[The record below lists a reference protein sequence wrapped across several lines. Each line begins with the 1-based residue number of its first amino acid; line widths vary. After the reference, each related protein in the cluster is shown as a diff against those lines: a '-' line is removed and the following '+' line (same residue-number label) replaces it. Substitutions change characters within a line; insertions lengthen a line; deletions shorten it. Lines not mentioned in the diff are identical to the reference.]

1 LFVATLSNMPSTVA
15 ELLND
20 LLQRSHRLGADR
32 RFTNFAGGNTSA
44 KLTLHD
50 PVTGEPTRV
59 LAVKGSGGDLA
70 TLTEAGLALLVL
82 ARVRALE
89 QRYLEGVGEDDLVDA
104 YNACRF
110 GHGGAV
116 PSIDTPLH
124 AFVDEDHVDHLH
136 PDSIIALAASADGE
150 RLVRE
155 CYGDEVGW
163 LDWLRP
169 GFRLGQALRD
179 FRGAHPTA
187 HGVVLGGH
195 GMICWGTTSEECEA
209 NSRDLI
215 WRAEHFLAQRGIA
228 EPFGEVVDDMAPL
241 PVDIRRAAAAQLS
254 PVIRGLASTDRRVV
268 GCFSDAPVVLDF
280 LARGAAP
287 RLAALGTSCPDHF
300 LRTKVQPLLLD
311 VAPSA
316 PLATRITRLRE
327 LHAAYR
333 DEYAAYYSRYATAD
347 SPPMRGADP
356 AIVLVPGVGM
366 WSFGADAPRARVAG
380 EFYVNAI
387 NVMRGAESVSRYQPI
402 PDVEKFRVEYWELEE
417 RKLRLQPPPPPLAGR
432 VAFVTGAASGIGQA
446 IAQRLFEEGACVV
459 IADVDGDGAEKIA
472 ASLDAEQAMAVT
484 VDVSD
489 ERQVAAAFEA
499 AAVRFG
505 GVDITVNNAGF
516 ASSAALVDTSVHEWD
531 RLHAVL
537 ARGAFLVSR
546 AAANMMIDAGVGGD
560 IVYVVSKNAIAAGPQ
575 NVAYGAAK
583 ADQAQQVRLLAA
595 ELGTHGIRVNG
606 VNPDAVLEGSGIF
619 HGGWRE
625 ERAAAYGI
633 EPERLG
639 QYYADRTLL
648 GLEVLPRHVADA
660 VLVLVAGALS
670 RTTGL
675 LLPVDGGIASAFL
688 R

>member
-1 LFVATLSNMPSTVA
+1 MYSVLSAGRMSCRSHLLRRERPRRRLEDALQPRGSQQGSRPHLLHPAQPGRLRRLSPQRLAVSDKFWCSMLFVTTLSNMPSTVA

-241 PVDIRRAAAAQLS
+241 PVDIRRAAAAQL
-254 PVIRGLASTDRRVV
+254 
-268 GCFSDAPVVLDF
+268 
-280 LARGAAP
+280 
-287 RLAALGTSCPDHF
+287 
-300 LRTKVQPLLLD
+300 
-311 VAPSA
+311 
-316 PLATRITRLRE
+316 
-327 LHAAYR
+327 
-333 DEYAAYYSRYATAD
+333 
-347 SPPMRGADP
+347 
-356 AIVLVPGVGM
+356 
-366 WSFGADAPRARVAG
+366 
-380 EFYVNAI
+380 
-387 NVMRGAESVSRYQPI
+387 
-402 PDVEKFRVEYWELEE
+402 
-417 RKLRLQPPPPPLAGR
+417 
-432 VAFVTGAASGIGQA
+432 
-446 IAQRLFEEGACVV
+446 
-459 IADVDGDGAEKIA
+459 
-472 ASLDAEQAMAVT
+472 
-484 VDVSD
+484 
-489 ERQVAAAFEA
+489 
-499 AAVRFG
+499 
-505 GVDITVNNAGF
+505 
-516 ASSAALVDTSVHEWD
+516 
-531 RLHAVL
+531 
-537 ARGAFLVSR
+537 
-546 AAANMMIDAGVGGD
+546 
-560 IVYVVSKNAIAAGPQ
+560 
-575 NVAYGAAK
+575 
-583 ADQAQQVRLLAA
+583 
-595 ELGTHGIRVNG
+595 
-606 VNPDAVLEGSGIF
+606 
-619 HGGWRE
+619 
-625 ERAAAYGI
+625 
-633 EPERLG
+633 
-639 QYYADRTLL
+639 
-648 GLEVLPRHVADA
+648 
-660 VLVLVAGALS
+660 
-670 RTTGL
+670 
-675 LLPVDGGIASAFL
+675 
-688 R
+688 